1 MNRQNVTI
9 ARGFLLCILGGCG
22 TKIAAN
28 GCVSRAAPAA
38 KTSTN
43 HGCNSSRP
51 KTAHTFPY
59 CRIVQASPAVQ
70 LAIRSIQKLATRDQ
84 SLTVNDQVLFQ
95 GRNSGRNLQQK
106 WGHSG
111 CTRRKLSNLVER
123 KSCTALSSFQSKMSR
138 GSSGPFAA
146 LSIFSNKSRIGNE
159 IVQII
164 EVRDMGL
171 VVEWTNGY

>member
-38 KTSTN
+38 ETSTN

-59 CRIVQASPAVQ
+59 CRILQASPAVQ
-70 LAIRSIQKLATRDQ
+70 LAIRSTQKLATRDQ
-84 SLTVNDQVLFQ
+84 SLNVNDQVLFQ
-95 GRNSGRNLQQK
+95 GRNSGMNLQQK

-111 CTRRKLSNLVER
+111 CTRRKLSNLVESLAPHCR
-123 KSCTALSSFQSKMSR
+123 R
-138 GSSGPFAA
+138 
-146 LSIFSNKSRIGNE
+146 SNQR
-159 IVQII
+159 
-164 EVRDMGL
+164 
-171 VVEWTNGY
+171 